1 LIDLQKLLDDPSL
14 SQDEREELEAF
25 AEKFERYLR
34 EQLAA
39 MPTAQAKEKA
49 LDEVG
54 RMLEEF
60 TRKVREIEKP
70 H

>member
-1 LIDLQKLLDDPSL
+1 LIDLQKLFDDPSL
-14 SQDEREELEAF
+14 SQDERERLEAF
-25 AEKFERYLR
+25 AEKVERYFR
-34 EQLAA
+34 ELLAA

-54 RMLEEF
+54 RMIEEF
-60 TRKVREIEKP
+60 TRKVHEIEKP